1 MKVPKPPFLMFLRN
15 HRALILAS
23 CVGTG
28 LAHIATTTMPFQ
40 IGALVDAT
48 GRSPSQA
55 GLFGFCQIGALA
67 AGMMLSS
74 SQLGRI
80 STAILASFGALLAA
94 VANVGLF
101 FVQSFPIQ
109 LIFGSLAGLGFGCV
123 FAATIAG
130 SANCDEADRLYGV
143 GNGGGLLVIMLV
155 TIAVP
160 AIAGRLGPRSIF
172 MSIACIALVSTG
184 MLSGLEPGGR
194 RPAKVTIPRRAEG
207 APALLLSWVALS
219 IGTGALYS
227 FSERIGRQI
236 HLTPEVI
243 GAVLSTGLAIGLLGT
258 AIAAFTAGRI
268 SRSLALVLGMIGTG
282 VSCLLVG
289 YSASL
294 GTFATGELLYMVSYM
309 FLYCYLLGTAAKLD
323 TTGRVGALGAGLERL
338 SYSCGVWIG
347 GLLAESFG
355 YSITGV
361 LGFAGCMSGLVL
373 GFPSLFR
380 ALSRPISVRQ

>member
-1 MKVPKPPFLMFLRN
+1 
-15 HRALILAS
+15 
-23 CVGTG
+23 
-28 LAHIATTTMPFQ
+28 MPFQ

-48 GRSPSQA
+48 GRSPGEA

-67 AGMMLSS
+67 AGMVLSS
-74 SQLGRI
+74 LQPGRV
-80 STAILASFGALLAA
+80 STAILAVSGALLAA
-94 VANVGLF
+94 VANLGLF
-101 FVQSFPIQ
+101 FVQAFPLQ
-109 LIFGSLAGLGFGCV
+109 LLFGAAAGLGFGCV

-130 SANCDEADRLYGV
+130 SASCDEADRLYGI

-160 AIAGRLGPRSIF
+160 AIAGRLGPQTIF

-184 MLSGLEPGGR
+184 MLFGLEPGGT
-194 RPAKVTIPRRAEG
+194 RPAKTSIPRRAEG

-236 HLTPEVI
+236 HLTPRVM
-243 GAVLSTGLAIGLLGT
+243 GAVLSTGLAVGLSGT
-258 AIAAFTAGRI
+258 ALAAFTAGRI
-268 SRSLALVLGMIGTG
+268 SRSLALVLGTVGTG

-294 GTFATGELLYMVSYM
+294 SSFAAGEFLYMLSYM

-323 TTGRVGALGAGLERL
+323 PTGRVGALGAGLERL
-338 SYSCGVWIG
+338 SYSLGVWIG

-355 YSITGV
+355 YSITGI
-361 LGFAGCMSGLVL
+361 LGFAGCIFALVT

-380 ALSRPISVRQ
+380 ALSRPVSVRQ

>member
-1 MKVPKPPFLMFLRN
+1 MQSPKSPFLSFLRN
-15 HRALILAS
+15 HRGLILAS

-28 LAHIATTTMPFQ
+28 LAHVATTTMPFQ
-40 IGALVDAT
+40 IGALVDAA
-48 GRSPSQA
+48 GRSPGQA

-74 SQLGRI
+74 SQLGRV
-80 STAILASFGALLAA
+80 STAFLAVSGALLAA
-94 VANVGLF
+94 IANAALY
-101 FVQSFPIQ
+101 FVQSFPLQ
-109 LIFGSLAGLGFGCV
+109 LLFGAVAGLGFGRV

-130 SANCDEADRLYGV
+130 SANCSEADRLYGI

-184 MLSGLEPGGR
+184 MLFGLEPGGT
-194 RPAKVTIPRRAEG
+194 RPAKTTIPRRAEG

-236 HLTPEVI
+236 HLTPGVI
-243 GAVLSTGLAIGLLGT
+243 GAVLSTGLAVGLLGT

-268 SRSLALVLGMIGTG
+268 SRSRALVLGMVGTG

-294 GTFATGELLYMVSYM
+294 GSFAAGEFLYMLSYM

-323 TTGRVGALGAGLERL
+323 PTGRVGALGAGLERL
-338 SYSCGVWIG
+338 SYSFGVWIG

-361 LGFAGCMSGLVL
+361 LGFAGCISGLVL

-380 ALSRPISVRQ
+380 ALSRPVPVRQ